1 MGGHV
6 DCARELLEAGCD
18 ASLLNVDG
26 LDGWAI
32 ARTPHPNRDRQKN
45 RLQIWAMK
53 GRVTK
58 VDKAK
63 KKAAG
68 AAKGRSEAAVAAAM
82 PGAKSRKHKAKKA
95 SEEKSKSAVKGA
107 GKAGTASKPRKKP
120 GKPQKKKLA
129 QAGANHVASPA
140 ARGDTGGDDSSDLE
154 EWSDDD

>member
-1 MGGHV
+1 M

-107 GKAGTASKPRKKP
+107 GKAGTASKPRKP

-129 QAGANHVASPA
+129 QTGANHVASPA